1 MADESTQEKTET
13 ATPHRREEARK
24 KGQVAR
30 STELNSFAL
39 LFFGTLFLLFAAPA
53 LAADLTRLMQHL
65 FGIMSNPPVTTEDA
79 TSTLTLVGVRTLAML
94 APFFLAAVMIAL
106 VVAGSQVGFRFA
118 PEAMQPKFEKLDLVK
133 GAKRLFSKRSLFELV
148 RDVFKL
154 SVIGTVA
161 YFAVS
166 AEREGFLT
174 LVDADMSAILTFT
187 GWALFRV
194 AIKIILALM
203 MLAIGD
209 FAFQRYDFEKS
220 IRMSK
225 HEVKEE
231 LKQHEGSPQMKSRI
245 RQVQR
250 ELARMRMGHEVPKAD
265 VVVTNPTSLACALK
279 YDPQTMGAPV
289 LLAKGARLLAE
300 KIKMIAR
307 ESDVPIV
314 ENKPL
319 ARALYSSVE
328 IGGTVPAELYKAVAE
343 VLAYVYR
350 LKSESGT
357 ATSTTSSSGGADA

>member
-1 MADESTQEKTET
+1 MADESTQEKTEK

-30 STELNSFAL
+30 SAELNSFAL
-39 LFFGTLFLLFAAPA
+39 LFLGTLFLLFAGPA

-65 FGIMSNPPVTTEDA
+65 FGIMSNPPVTAEDA
-79 TSTLTLVGVRTLAML
+79 TSTVTLVGVRTLAML
-94 APFFLAAVMIAL
+94 APFFLAAVAIAL
-106 VVAGSQVGFRFA
+106 VAAGSQVGFRFA

-203 MLAIGD
+203 VLAIGD

-231 LKQHEGSPQMKSRI
+231 LKQHEGSPQMKSRV

-250 ELARMRMGHEVPKAD
+250 ELARMRMGQEVPKAD

-279 YDPQTMGAPV
+279 YDPETMGAPI
-289 LLAKGARLLAE
+289 LLAKGARIFAD
-300 KIKMIAR
+300 KIKDIAR
-307 ESDVPIV
+307 EHDVPIV

-350 LKSESGT
+350 LKRESGA
-357 ATSTTSSSGGADA
+357 ATSTVSGGADA

>member
-30 STELNSFAL
+30 SAELNSFAL
-39 LFFGTLFLLFAAPA
+39 LFLGTLFLLFAGPA

-65 FGIMSNPPVTTEDA
+65 FGIMSNPPVTAEDA

-94 APFFLAAVMIAL
+94 APFFLAAVAIAL
-106 VVAGSQVGFRFA
+106 VAAGSQVGFRFS

-154 SVIGTVA
+154 SVIGTVS

-203 MLAIGD
+203 VLAIAD

-231 LKQHEGSPQMKSRI
+231 LKQHEGSPQMKSRV

-250 ELARMRMGHEVPKAD
+250 ELARMRMGQEVPKAD

-279 YDPQTMGAPV
+279 YDPDSMGAPV
-289 LLAKGARLLAE
+289 LLAKGARLLAD
-300 KIKMIAR
+300 KIKEIAR
-307 ESDVPIV
+307 EADVPIV

-350 LKSESGT
+350 LKSDSG
-357 ATSTTSSSGGADA
+357 ATRSTVSGGADA